1 MDSPVTKSFE
11 IEVSKLGA
19 LKNSKD
25 MVQSN
30 LLGERFL
37 CSSETPPLKD
47 SAEGSS
53 LTSKGKGKGRW

>member
-30 LLGERFL
+30 LLVERDFCVAVRL
-37 CSSETPPLKD
+37 LV
-47 SAEGSS
+47 
-53 LTSKGKGKGRW
+53 